1 MLFSLIAWSRSWFL
15 TLFLVKNVFSFF
27 YIFFLKSKACF
38 FLLKAFIYKFPPLL
52 SCHRTCICPSD
63 LGALSINNKVL
74 KKRETLKD
82 RKNFVGFP
90 LFPLRTTTSNTNED
104 CCYGCHNTD
113 TEFRHRCCMM
123 NEKIAADLWVII
135 KQ

>member
-1 MLFSLIAWSRSWFL
+1 MVEIVVSYVFL
-15 TLFLVKNVFSFF
+15 GQKRVFF
-27 YIFFLKSKACF
+27 YFTYFFKVESVF

-52 SCHRTCICPSD
+52 SCHRTCIWPSD

-90 LFPLRTTTSNTNED
+90 LFPLKTTTSNTNED
-104 CCYGCHNTD
+104 CCYDCHNSD

-123 NEKIAADLWVII
+123 NEKIAADL
-135 KQ
+135 